1 MLTVNT
7 ILQERYRIVRQL
19 GQGGMGA
26 VYEAIDERI
35 DKTVAI
41 KEILLELEHS
51 ADKKQQDVIRQAF
64 RREASSLVKARHAAV
79 PDVTDYFSEFDR
91 EFLVME
97 FIEGDDLMIMLQ
109 KRRKPFLIDEVFLWI
124 DQLLVALDYLH
135 NLKPPIIHRD
145 IKPQN
150 LKLNEWN
157 KMKLLDFGVAKS
169 SDKSSTITQMTFIG
183 ATLSYSPIEQILR
196 VIDPMFRELILLQ
209 HKEKAEKIMAQNTDA
224 TGDIF
229 AIGATFYHL
238 LTNYPPVEVTKRT
251 LETWGGKEDP
261 LRNPSKL
268 NPDLP
273 TSVSD
278 WLLKAMAIEREDRFT
293 SAIEMRKALHE
304 AVNHENQGKA
314 QETPAQIIKE
324 RKSKEKSEAENRIK
338 ETEEKALMQAKTVRL
353 IDLPEIK
360 EPLEEIIDDA
370 IPLMDTASEISS
382 SDTFSSIE
390 GSSTDYSFTDT
401 DISISKTSDN
411 FTEISYVDREFVQ
424 PQNES
429 KTEKFEFV
437 TPSSEIPY
445 AAASKKFNPV
455 WIFPLVGILAVFVL
469 GGGLFGI
476 AMFMNYS
483 GSSNENKSTFENK
496 NAEAAKTQGETK
508 THEAALSNETNVTKP
523 EANLKTVPESTP
535 IVKEL
540 PNVPQNESPK
550 INKTPNIVKP
560 APQPTPYPEIKKESK
575 PSSTPN
581 AKTTVNKKTR
591 LSDDCIYNGRCD

>member
-1 MLTVNT
+1 MLSVNT

-41 KEILLELEHS
+41 KEILLELENS
-51 ADKKQQDVIRQAF
+51 PDKKQQDLIKQAF
-64 RREASSLVKARHAAV
+64 RREASSLVKARHTAV

-97 FIEGDDLMIMLQ
+97 FIEGDDLMIKLQ
-109 KRRKPFLIDEVFLWI
+109 KRKKPFLIDEVFLWI

-169 SDKSSTITQMTFIG
+169 SDKSATVTQLTFIG

-224 TGDIF
+224 TCDIF

-251 LETWGGKEDP
+251 LETWSGKEDP
-261 LRNPSKL
+261 LRNPSIV
-268 NPDLP
+268 NPELP
-273 TSVSD
+273 GSVST
-278 WLLKAMAIEREDRFT
+278 WLVKAMEIEREDRFS
-293 SAIEMRKALHE
+293 SAIEMRRALHE
-304 AVNHENQGKA
+304 AVSQENQGNA
-314 QETPAQIIKE
+314 QETPAQIIKG
-324 RKSKEKSEAENRIK
+324 RKAKEKSG
-338 ETEEKALMQAKTVRL
+338 EEKNHQAAEVQALMQAKTVRL

-360 EPLEEIIDDA
+360 EAVEVIPADDVPSA
-370 IPLMDTASEISS
+370 NTASEIDSS
-382 SDTFSSIE
+382 ETFSLIE

-401 DISISKTSDN
+401 DISISRTSNN
-411 FTEISYVDREFVQ
+411 FTELSYVDHEFAH
-424 PQNES
+424 PQEDS
-429 KTEKFEFV
+429 KTEKFELM
-437 TPSSEIPY
+437 TPSLEVPY
-445 AAASKKFNPV
+445 KTQAKTFNPV
-455 WIFPLVGILAVFVL
+455 LIFPIVGLLAFIVL

-476 AMFMNYS
+476 VMFVSYS
-483 GSSNENKSTFENK
+483 GSSNENKSTIQNHAVN
-496 NAEAAKTQGETK
+496 NAR
-508 THEAALSNETNVTKP
+508 
-523 EANLKTVPESTP
+523 
-535 IVKEL
+535 
-540 PNVPQNESPK
+540 
-550 INKTPNIVKP
+550 
-560 APQPTPYPEIKKESK
+560 
-575 PSSTPN
+575 TPN
-581 AKTTVNKKTR
+581 AEPSVETSIPPNDKNSVNSLEAGNSKRNSPKPTIKETPAILLQTPQPATNPVIKQTSTPVSLPTAKTPVSTSKPAKPTPKKK
-591 LSDDCIYNGRCD
+591 LQSDDCIYNARCP